1 MPRTRFLR
9 PVVAL
14 AAVPAVA
21 LLMASSAGAAPAA
34 ANAPAAAQAPA
45 ALTAAAPS
53 QAHPTPLHVVT
64 KHGTGVLNQPAGTS
78 NAVEASSNW
87 AGYVSTGSWN
97 GAGFRYVQ
105 ATFSVPSVNCGES
118 TAGNASYPDTFDD
131 WVGLDGVG
139 YNFSASTSVEQI
151 GIYGQCA
158 NGAPSYGAWWETYPD
173 PETPISFQVSAGDAI
188 SASVYWDATRTAA
201 QGQYDLVLT
210 DVTTG
215 QTFSQYE
222 ACAATT
228 CANSSAEVITEAP
241 AVGTATLPLADYAIS
256 NYENVAVT
264 DRSGQRAS
272 FVSPNWVNTEVEQL
286 DSTGS
291 SVVSAPGPLFGGQAF
306 SSFWYAEGNTPPSS

>member
-1 MPRTRFLR
+1 MPRARFLR

-21 LLMASSAGAAPAA
+21 LLVASSAGAAPT
-34 ANAPAAAQAPA
+34 AAQAPA
-45 ALTAAAPS
+45 AASATAAT
-53 QAHPTPLHVVT
+53 QAHPTPLHLVKV
-64 KHGTGVLNQPAGTS
+64 HGARVLNQPAGTS
-78 NAVEASSNW
+78 NAVRASSNW
-87 AGYVSTGSWN
+87 AGYVSSGSWN

-105 ATFSVPSVNCGES
+105 ATFNVPSVNCSNS
-118 TAGNASYPDTFDD
+118 TAGDTTYPDTFDD

-139 YNFSASTSVEQI
+139 YNFSASSSVEQI
-151 GIYGQCA
+151 GIYGQCQ
-158 NGAPSYGAWWETYPD
+158 NGAPVYGAWWETYPN

-188 SASVYWDATRTAA
+188 TASVYWDSTRTAA

-215 QTFSQYE
+215 QTFNQYE

-241 AVGTATLPLADYAIS
+241 AIGTATLPLADYGIS
-256 NYENVAVT
+256 NYANVAVT
-264 DRSGQRAS
+264 DRAGQRAS
-272 FVSPNWVNTEVEQL
+272 FTSSNWVNTEVEQF

-291 SVVSAPGPLFGGQAF
+291 TVVSAPGPLFGGQAF
-306 SSFWYAEGNTPPSS
+306 SSYWYAEGNTPPSS

>member
-1 MPRTRFLR
+1 
-9 PVVAL
+9 L

-21 LLMASSAGAAPAA
+21 LLVASSAGAAPTAAQGPAVAA
-34 ANAPAAAQAPA
+34 A
-45 ALTAAAPS
+45 TASA
-53 QAHPTPLHVVT
+53 QAHPTPLHLIQA
-64 KHGTGVLNQPAGTS
+64 HGTGVLNGPAGTS

-105 ATFSVPSVNCGES
+105 ATFNVPSVNCGKS
-118 TAGNASYPDTFDD
+118 AAGNAAYPDTFDD

-139 YNFSASTSVEQI
+139 YNFGASTSVGQI
-151 GIYGQCA
+151 GIYGQCTS
-158 NGAPSYGAWWETYPD
+158 GTPSYGAWWETYPD
-173 PETPISFQVSAGDAI
+173 PETQIGFTVSAGDAI
-188 SASVYWDATRTAA
+188 TAAVFWDSTRTVA
-201 QGQYDLVLT
+201 QGQYLLALT

-222 ACAATT
+222 ACAVAS

-241 AVGTATLPLADYAIS
+241 AVGAATLPLADYGIS
-256 NYENVAVT
+256 NYENIAVT

-272 FVSPNWVNTEVEQL
+272 FSTSNWVNTEVEQL

-291 SVVSAPGPLFGGQAF
+291 TVVSAPGPLFGGQAF
-306 SSFWYAEGNTPPSS
+306 SSYWYAEGNTPPSS

>member
-1 MPRTRFLR
+1 MPRARFLR
-9 PVVAL
+9 PAVAL
-14 AAVPAVA
+14 VAVPAVA
-21 LLMASSAGAAPAA
+21 LLVASSAGAAPTAAQDPAVAA
-34 ANAPAAAQAPA
+34 A
-45 ALTAAAPS
+45 TASA
-53 QAHPTPLHVVT
+53 QAHPTPLHLIQA
-64 KHGTGVLNQPAGTS
+64 HGTGVLNGPAGTS

-105 ATFSVPSVNCGES
+105 ATFNVPSVNCSNS
-118 TAGNASYPDTFDD
+118 TAGNANYPDTFDD

-139 YNFSASTSVEQI
+139 YNFGASTSVEQI
-151 GIYGQCA
+151 GIYGQCTS
-158 NGAPSYGAWWETYPD
+158 GTPSYGAWWETYPN
-173 PETPISFQVSAGDAI
+173 PETPIGFTVSAGDAI
-188 SASVYWDATRTAA
+188 TANVFWDSTRTVA
-201 QGQYDLVLT
+201 QGQYLLALT

-222 ACAATT
+222 ACAAAT

-241 AVGTATLPLADYAIS
+241 AVGTATLPLADYGIS

-272 FVSPNWVNTEVEQL
+272 FSTPNWVNTEVEQL

-291 SVVSAPGPLFGGQAF
+291 TVVSAPGPLFGGQAF
-306 SSFWYAEGNTPPSS
+306 SSYWYAEGNTPPSG

>member
-1 MPRTRFLR
+1 MPRARFLR
-9 PVVAL
+9 PAVAL

-21 LLMASSAGAAPAA
+21 LLVASSAGAAP
-34 ANAPAAAQAPA
+34 
-45 ALTAAAPS
+45 TAAHTRSAATAS
-53 QAHPTPLHVVT
+53 TATQAHPTPLHLVKV
-64 KHGTGVLNQPAGTS
+64 HGTDVLNRPAGTS
-78 NAVEASSNW
+78 SAVEASSNW

-105 ATFSVPSVNCGES
+105 ATFNVPSANCSNS
-118 TAGNASYPDTFDD
+118 TAGNATYPDTFDD

-139 YNFSASTSVEQI
+139 YNFGASTSVEQI
-151 GIYGQCA
+151 GIYGQCS
-158 NGAPSYGAWWETYPD
+158 NGAPTYGAWWETYPN

-188 SASVYWDATRTAA
+188 TASVYWDATKTAA

-215 QTFSQYE
+215 QTFNQYE
-222 ACAATT
+222 ACAAAT

-241 AVGTATLPLADYAIS
+241 AIGTATLPLADYGIS

-264 DRSGQRAS
+264 DRAGQRAG
-272 FVSPNWVNTEVEQL
+272 FTSPNWVSTGVEQL

-291 SVVSAPGPLFGGQAF
+291 TVVSAPGPLFGGQAF
-306 SSFWYAEGNTPPSS
+306 SSYWYAEGNTPPSS

>member
-1 MPRTRFLR
+1 MPRARFLR
-9 PVVAL
+9 PVMAL

-21 LLMASSAGAAPAA
+21 LLVASSAGAAPTTAQDPAVAA
-34 ANAPAAAQAPA
+34 ATAAAQP
-45 ALTAAAPS
+45 
-53 QAHPTPLHVVT
+53 HPTPLHLVPT
-64 KHGTGVLNQPAGTS
+64 HGTKVFNQPAGTS
-78 NAVEASSNW
+78 NTVEASSNW
-87 AGYVSTGSWN
+87 AGYVATGSWN

-105 ATFSVPSVNCGES
+105 ATFNVPSVNCTAS
-118 TAGNASYPDTFDD
+118 TAGNANYPDTFDD

-158 NGAPSYGAWWETYPD
+158 SGAPVYGAWWETYPNA
-173 PETPISFQVSAGDAI
+173 ETPISFQVSAGDAI
-188 SASVYWDATRTAA
+188 TADVYWDATRTAA
-201 QGQYDLVLT
+201 QGQYLLALT

-222 ACAATT
+222 ACAAAT

-241 AVGTATLPLADYAIS
+241 AIGAATLPLADYGIS
-256 NYENVAVT
+256 NYENIAVT
-264 DRSGQRAS
+264 DRSGQRAGFS
-272 FVSPNWVNTEVEQL
+272 SANWVNTEVEQL

>member
-1 MPRTRFLR
+1 MPRARFLR

-21 LLMASSAGAAPAA
+21 LLVASSAGATPTAAKDAAVAA
-34 ANAPAAAQAPA
+34 A
-45 ALTAAAPS
+45 TASAR
-53 QAHPTPLHVVT
+53 AHPTPLHLIQA
-64 KHGTGVLNQPAGTS
+64 HGTGVLNGPAATS
-78 NAVEASSNW
+78 NAVQASSNW

-105 ATFSVPSVNCGES
+105 ATFNVPSVNCTNS
-118 TAGNASYPDTFDD
+118 TAGNATYPDTFDD

-139 YNFSASTSVEQI
+139 YNFGASTSVEQI
-151 GIYGQCA
+151 GIDGQCA

-188 SASVYWDATRTAA
+188 TADVFWDSTRTAA
-201 QGQYDLVLT
+201 QGQYDLALT

-215 QTFSQYE
+215 QTFNQYE
-222 ACAATT
+222 ACAVAT

-256 NYENVAVT
+256 NYENIAVT

-272 FVSPNWVNTEVEQL
+272 FTSPDWVNTEVEQL

-306 SSFWYAEGNTPPSS
+306 SSYWYAEGNTPPSS

>member
-1 MPRTRFLR
+1 
-9 PVVAL
+9 
-14 AAVPAVA
+14 
-21 LLMASSAGAAPAA
+21 
-34 ANAPAAAQAPA
+34 
-45 ALTAAAPS
+45 
-53 QAHPTPLHVVT
+53 
-64 KHGTGVLNQPAGTS
+64 
-78 NAVEASSNW
+78 VEASSNW
-87 AGYVSTGSWN
+87 AGFVSTGSWN

-105 ATFSVPSVNCGES
+105 ATFTVPSVNCGNS

-139 YNFSASTSVEQI
+139 YNFGASTSVEQI
-151 GIYGQCA
+151 GIDGQCA

-173 PETPISFQVSAGDAI
+173 PETPISFTVSAGDAI
-188 SASVYWDATRTAA
+188 TADVYWDATRTAA

-215 QTFSQYE
+215 QTFNQYE

-241 AVGTATLPLADYAIS
+241 AIGTATLPLADYGIS

-272 FVSPNWVNTEVEQL
+272 FASPNWVNTEVEQL

-291 SVVSAPGPLFGGQAF
+291 TVVSAPGPLFGGQAF
-306 SSFWYAEGNTPPSS
+306 SSYWSAEGNTPPSS